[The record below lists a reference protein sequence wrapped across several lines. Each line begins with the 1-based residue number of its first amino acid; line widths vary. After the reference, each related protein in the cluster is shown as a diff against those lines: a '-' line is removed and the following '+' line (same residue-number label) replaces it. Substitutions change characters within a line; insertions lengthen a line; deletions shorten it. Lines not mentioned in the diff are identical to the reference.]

1 MTINKQRQTSDYLTS
16 IISDFI
22 ASIITFLILELAI
35 IFLAYFL
42 LYSQG
47 MQVSLNLF
55 NPLLYP

>member
-55 NPLLYP
+55 